1 MKCNVPEAPGRVKF
15 PNLKPQELHT
25 KHSEADPNNVKEQLM
40 TRIAACLS
48 TAIITLALAAVTARA
63 QNQAQFNER
72 LSAVVQAVSDV
83 TDPGF
88 AKDIRFFTSKYAI
101 DHFPQIPPDFAM
113 DFGPELPDKT
123 LESTPEAIAF
133 ASAYFPM
140 NKGMRLKYEYTSSEF
155 DDAKIVVIEIIEVSA
170 KNEEVYAK
178 VRMTPNLGGRTA
190 SSFYTIT
197 KTPMEVF
204 SGETIIMGP
213 RKEFPIPLKVGRRW
227 TESSN
232 LNRVSS
238 LKSKVKISVP
248 AGDFTGCLRIV
259 TKIDGGDGGSA
270 VRFYYPG
277 VGLVYEEYMG
287 EERQDTIRLLSL

>member
-1 MKCNVPEAPGRVKF
+1 
-15 PNLKPQELHT
+15 
-25 KHSEADPNNVKEQLM
+25 M
-40 TRIAACLS
+40 TRIACLS

-72 LSAVVQAVSDV
+72 LSAVVEGVSDV

-88 AKDIRFFTSKYAI
+88 AKDIRFFADGAY
-101 DHFPQIPPDFAM
+101 DELFPQIPPDFAR

-140 NKGMRLKYEYTSSEF
+140 NKGMHFKYEYTSSEF
-155 DDAKIVVIEIIEVSA
+155 DDTKIVVIEIIEVFA
-170 KNEEVYAK
+170 RNEEVYAK
-178 VRMTPNLGGRTA
+178 ARMTPNLGGRTA
-190 SSFYTIT
+190 YSFYTIT
-197 KTPMEVF
+197 RTPKGIF

-227 TESSN
+227 TEGSN

-238 LKSKVKISVP
+238 LKSQVKISVP
-248 AGDFTGCLRIV
+248 AGDFPGCLRIV

-287 EERQDTIRLLSL
+287 EERQDTLRLISYR

>member
-1 MKCNVPEAPGRVKF
+1 
-15 PNLKPQELHT
+15 
-25 KHSEADPNNVKEQLM
+25 M

-48 TAIITLALAAVTARA
+48 TTIITLALTAVTARA
-63 QNQAQFNER
+63 QNQAQFNEK

-88 AKDIRFFTSKYAI
+88 AKDILFFANGDSTEA
-101 DHFPQIPPDFAM
+101 FPQIPPDFARA
-113 DFGPELPDKT
+113 FGPEMSDKT
-123 LESTPEAIAF
+123 LESTPAAIAF

-140 NKGMRLKYEYTSSEF
+140 NKGMLFKYEYTSSEF

-178 VRMTPNLGGRTA
+178 ARMTPNLGARTV
-190 SSFYTIT
+190 SRFYTIT
-197 KTPMEVF
+197 RTPQGIF

-213 RKEFPIPLKVGRRW
+213 RKEFPIPLKVGRQW
-227 TESSN
+227 TEGSN

-287 EERQDTIRLLSL
+287 EERQDTIKLLSFSSR

>member
-1 MKCNVPEAPGRVKF
+1 
-15 PNLKPQELHT
+15 
-25 KHSEADPNNVKEQLM
+25 M
-40 TRIAACLS
+40 TRVAACLS
-48 TAIITLALAAVTARA
+48 TIIAIIALTAVTARA

-72 LSAVVQAVSDV
+72 LSAVVEGVSDV

-88 AKDIRFFTSKYAI
+88 AKDIRFFASQDTI
-101 DHFPQIPPDFAM
+101 DLFPQISPAFVR

-140 NKGMRLKYEYTSSEF
+140 NKGMKLKYEYTSSEF

-170 KNEEVYAK
+170 RNEEVYAK

-190 SSFYTIT
+190 SRFYTIT
-197 KTPMEVF
+197 RTPKGIF

-213 RKEFPIPLKVGRRW
+213 RKEFPIPLKVGRQW
-227 TESSN
+227 TEGSN
-232 LNRVSS
+232 LNRISS

-248 AGDFTGCLRIV
+248 AGDFPGCLRVV

-270 VRFYYPG
+270 IRFYYPG
-277 VGLVYEEYMG
+277 VGLVYEEYNG
-287 EERQDTIRLLSL
+287 EDRQDAIRLISYSSK

>member
-1 MKCNVPEAPGRVKF
+1 
-15 PNLKPQELHT
+15 
-25 KHSEADPNNVKEQLM
+25 M

-48 TAIITLALAAVTARA
+48 TAIIILALTVTARA

-72 LSAVVQAVSDV
+72 LSAVVQAVADV

-88 AKDIRFFTSKYAI
+88 AKDILFFANSDYPEA
-101 DHFPQIPPDFAM
+101 FPQIPPAFARE
-113 DFGPELPDKT
+113 FEPEMPGKT

-140 NKGMRLKYEYTSSEF
+140 NKGMKLKYEYTSSEF
-155 DDAKIVVIEIIEVSA
+155 DDTKIVVIEILEVSA
-170 KNEEVYAK
+170 RNEEVYAK

-190 SSFYTIT
+190 SRFYTIT
-197 KTPMEVF
+197 RNSKGIF

-227 TESSN
+227 TEGSN

-248 AGDFTGCLRIV
+248 AGNFTGCLRIV

-287 EERQDTIRLLSL
+287 EERQDTVKLLSFSSR